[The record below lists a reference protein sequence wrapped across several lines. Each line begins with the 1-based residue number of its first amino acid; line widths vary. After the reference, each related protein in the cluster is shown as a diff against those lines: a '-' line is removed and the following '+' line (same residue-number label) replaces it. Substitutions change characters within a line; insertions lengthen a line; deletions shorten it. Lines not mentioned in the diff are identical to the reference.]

1 MRKRIYGS
9 KDTNFYCN
17 KSVFVSNFSKKCL
30 FLHVK
35 KKNSTH
41 YMVKKLLKWTGFAVL
56 TPLLLIG
63 LLAALFYFPPF
74 QNWAVKQV
82 AAYASER
89 TGWEISV
96 EQVHLSFP
104 LDLSVEGV
112 KVLQKDNESGGV
124 IDTLLDARQVIADV
138 QLLPLFRGQVE
149 VDALAFHQT
158 KLNTDGLIPDLRI
171 KGQMGLLS
179 VESHGIDLRKEDIL
193 VNSLSLADAT
203 VDVVMTDTVPPD
215 TTKSEPVRWKVFVEK
230 MDLQR
235 TSLRLFMPDTTLIA
249 VSMKKTSIADAR
261 IDLAE
266 KRYEV
271 RSLDMNDG
279 KFAYGQQQFDFRK
292 LKTGILLADNH
303 LRLTDIDAQTGQ
315 SKLQANF
322 DMDLN
327 AFDKT
332 NPGQLSTQLK
342 GSFSKQ
348 DLMKFITGLPKN
360 FWTRWPDQPLSVD
373 GVVKG
378 NLQRAWLHNVNVKLP
393 TAFTIQTDG
402 EVGKL
407 METDSLSA
415 NLNIHAVTQNL
426 GFVKSLLDAS
436 AQKTLNIPSH
446 MQLDG
451 ILNIDGRQ
459 YASNFTLREGRGL
472 VKGTAKVNTDKM
484 KYDINLQA
492 QALQLQHFLPGQ
504 PLQPFTGTVRLH
516 GQGTDMLATST
527 GLNADIDVL
536 RFKFAGISLDQVKA
550 TAIVKNGVTHAH
562 IVSTNPLWQGVVNVS
577 GLSNGKR
584 MQATL
589 SCDLPYADL
598 YSLGLAKDTLT
609 IGLCAHLDIES
620 DLGKYYMVQGLI
632 SDISV
637 RDSILHY
644 RPDDI
649 VLDAMTDRDTT
660 RAVID
665 CGDFHLDLHAHG
677 GYEELLNAG
686 SEIAEE
692 VVRQYDDR
700 TIDQVALREKLPL
713 ARINLSSGN
722 DNFFIRMLQHYGC
735 SLSTLNLHMNAS
747 PVAGINGLMNIGAL
761 TVDSILLDT
770 INFSVKSDST
780 RISYQA
786 QVRNNKQ
793 NPQYTF
799 NALFD
804 GIIYDK
810 GTILGTRLYD
820 DRDQLGVRMGIR
832 ASMENDGFMF
842 RFYGPDPTLGYK
854 EFKVNE
860 GNYVFLGPD
869 RRVSADVKLLA
880 ADGMGVQIYSN
891 DEDSTA
897 LQDITF
903 SLNKFDLEKVLDVIP
918 YTPNLSGMLNGD
930 FHIIQNERSLSVS
943 TNLSVDNMAYEGS
956 PMGDL
961 STEFVYIPMD
971 NGGHY
976 VDGLLHCNDQQVATI
991 SGTYL
996 PEGGGQLDADLQLER
1011 FPLSLSN
1018 GFVPRGILGLRGYGE
1033 GTLSVKGRLSAPV
1046 IDGELLL
1053 DSAYIYSEPYGV
1065 TLRFDNDPV
1074 AISHSRL
1081 LLENFNMYAINEQ
1094 PLTTAGYIDFANP
1107 DHIYMKMRMRAQ
1119 NFQVIN
1125 AKENV
1130 RSEAFGKAYVNF
1142 FGMMDG
1148 ELDNLSMRGRLD
1160 VLGSTDMTY
1169 ILRDSPLTTDNH
1181 LDELVKFTDFSDTTT
1196 VNSVKRPPLT
1206 GFNMDLTLS
1215 IDESAHILCA
1225 LNADRSNYVDLIG
1238 GGELR
1243 MLYNPTEN
1251 LRLTG
1256 RYTLSNGE
1264 MKYSLPVIPLKTFTI
1279 QNGSYIEFTGDIMNP
1294 RLNITATERAKAGVA
1309 TEGSQSRMVEFDC
1322 GVVITKTLKDMG
1334 LEFIID
1340 APQDMEISNQL
1351 NTMSKE
1357 ERGKIA
1363 VTMLTTGMY
1372 LSDGNTNAFSM
1383 NSALS
1388 AFLNSQI
1395 NGIAG
1400 NALRTLDLS
1409 FGMDNATD
1417 ASGNIHTD
1425 YSFKFSK
1432 RLWDNRLRVIIG
1444 GKLSTGSDV
1453 SSQNQTFFNNVQF
1466 EYRLNESS
1474 SQFLKLFYNRD
1485 SYDWLEG
1492 AIGQYGAG
1500 FIWRRKL
1507 SHFQDLFRFKEQ
1519 TIVPPTMQ
1527 KQKPNADI
1535 NVPSDSIST
1544 RQE

>member
-1 MRKRIYGS
+1 MKM
-9 KDTNFYCN
+9 
-17 KSVFVSNFSKKCL
+17 KK
-30 FLHVK
+30 V
-35 KKNSTH
+35 
-41 YMVKKLLKWTGFAVL
+41 LKWTGVAVL
-56 TPLLLIG
+56 TPFLLLA

-74 QNWAVKQV
+74 QNWAVRQV
-82 AAYASER
+82 TAYASEH
-89 TGWEISV
+89 TGWVVSV
-96 EQVHLSFP
+96 GEVHLSFP
-104 LDLSVEGV
+104 LDLSLEDV
-112 KVLQKDNESGGV
+112 KVFQKDIDSGG
-124 IDTLLDARQVIADV
+124 IADTLLIARQVIADV
-138 QLLPLFRGQVE
+138 QLLPLFSGQVE
-149 VDALAFHQT
+149 VDALEFHQT
-158 KLNTDGLIPDLRI
+158 RLNTDGLIPDLRI
-171 KGQMGLLS
+171 KGQMEKLS
-179 VESHGIDLRKEDIL
+179 VESHGIDLKKEDIL
-193 VNSLSLADAT
+193 VNSLSLADAA
-203 VDVVMTDTVPPD
+203 VDIIMTDTVPPD
-215 TTKSEPVRWKVFVEK
+215 TTKSEPVRWKALVEK
-230 MDLQR
+230 IDLQR
-235 TSLRLFMPDTTLIA
+235 TSLRLILPDTTLIA
-249 VSMKKTSIADAR
+249 ASMEKASIADGR
-261 IDLAE
+261 LDLAA
-266 KRYEV
+266 KRYEA
-271 RSLDMNDG
+271 RSLNVSGG
-279 KFAYGQQQFDFRK
+279 KFAYGQQRFDFKELR
-292 LKTGILLADNH
+292 TGFLLADNH
-303 LRLTDIDAQTGQ
+303 LQLTGIDAQTGQ
-315 SKLQANF
+315 SRLQADF

-332 NPGQLSTQLK
+332 NPGQLTTKLN
-342 GSFSKQ
+342 GYFSKQ
-348 DLMKFITGLPKN
+348 DLMKFVPDLPKD
-360 FWTRWPDQPLSVD
+360 FWKRWPDQLLSVE

-378 NLQRAWLHNVNVKLP
+378 NLQRARLHDVNVKLP
-393 TAFTIQTDG
+393 TAFNIQTDG
-402 EVGKL
+402 EVGNL
-407 METDSLSA
+407 TEADSLFA
-415 NLNIHAVTQNL
+415 DLNIHAVTQNI
-426 GFVKSLLDAS
+426 GFVKTFLDAS
-436 AQKTLNIPSH
+436 AQKTLNIPSR

-451 ILNIDGRQ
+451 SLNISGRQ
-459 YASNFTLREGRGL
+459 YASNFTLREGGGTM
-472 VKGTAKVNTDKM
+472 KGTAKVDVGSM
-484 KYDINLQA
+484 KYDANLQA

-504 PLQPFTGTVRLH
+504 QFRPFTGTVRLH
-516 GQGTDMLATST
+516 GQGTDLLSRST
-527 GLNADIDVL
+527 GLNADIDVR
-536 RFKFAGISLDQVKA
+536 RFSIAGISLDKVKA
-550 TAIVKNGVTHAH
+550 TATVRNGVTRAH
-562 IVSTNPLWQGVVNVS
+562 IVSTNPLWQGIVNVS

-598 YSLGLAKDTLT
+598 YGLGFAEAPLTLGLCT
-609 IGLCAHLDIES
+609 HLDVES
-620 DLGKYYMVQGLI
+620 DLNKYYMVQGLI
-632 SDISV
+632 SDISI
-637 RDSILHY
+637 RDSVEHY

-649 VLDAMTDRDTT
+649 VLDALTNRDTT
-660 RAVID
+660 RAIVD
-665 CGDFHLDLHAHG
+665 CGDFHLDLHARG
-677 GYEELLNAG
+677 GYEELIG
-686 SEIAEE
+686 VGTEIADEI
-692 VVRQYDDR
+692 VRQYDAR
-700 TIDQVALREKLPL
+700 TIDQAALRGKLPL
-713 ARINLSSGN
+713 AHVNLSSGN
-722 DNFFIRMLQHYGC
+722 DNFFIRMLQRYGC
-735 SLSTLNLHMNAS
+735 SLSTLNLHMNTS
-747 PVAGINGLMNIGAL
+747 PIAGINGRMNIGSL

-786 QVRNNKQ
+786 QVRNNKK

-804 GIIYDK
+804 GIIFDK

-820 DRDQLGVRMGIR
+820 DRDQLGVRLGIR

-842 RFYGPDPTLGYK
+842 RAYGPDPTLGYK
-854 EFKVNE
+854 QFKVND
-860 GNYVFLGPD
+860 GNYVFLGSD
-869 RRVSADVKLLA
+869 HRLSADVKLMA

-903 SLNKFDLEKVLDVIP
+903 SLSRFDLEKVLDVIP
-918 YTPNLSGMLNGD
+918 YTPDLSGMLSGD
-930 FHIIQNERSLSVS
+930 FHVIQNEGSLSVS
-943 TNLSVDNMAYEGS
+943 SNLTVDNMAYEGS

-961 STEFVYIPMD
+961 STEFVYIPKD
-971 NGGHY
+971 DGGHY
-976 VDGLLHCNDQQVATI
+976 VDGILLRNDQQVATI

-996 PEGGGQLDADLQLER
+996 PEGGGQLDADLQLEH
-1011 FPLSLSN
+1011 FPLSLAN
-1018 GFVPRGILGLRGYGE
+1018 GFVPRGIVGLMGYGE
-1033 GTLSVKGRLSAPV
+1033 GTLSLSGQLSAPV
-1046 IDGELLL
+1046 IDGEVLL
-1053 DSAYIYSEPYGV
+1053 DSAYIFSEPYGV

-1074 AISHSRL
+1074 TISHSRL

-1094 PLTTAGYIDFANP
+1094 PLTTAGYIDFADP
-1107 DHIYMKMRMRAQ
+1107 DHIMMNMRMRAQ

-1125 AKENV
+1125 ARENS

-1169 ILRDSPLTTDNH
+1169 ILRDSPLTTDNQM
-1181 LDELVKFTDFSDTTT
+1181 DELVKFTDFSDTTS
-1196 VNSVKRPPLT
+1196 VKSVKRPPLT

-1225 LNADRSNYVDLIG
+1225 LNADKSNYVDLIG
-1238 GGELR
+1238 GGDLR
-1243 MLYNPTEN
+1243 MQYTPTDN

-1279 QNGSYIEFTGDIMNP
+1279 QDGSYIEFTGDVMNP
-1294 RLNITATERAKAGVA
+1294 RLNITATEKTKAGIT

-1340 APQDMEISNQL
+1340 APQDMEVSNQL

-1357 ERGKIA
+1357 DRGKIA

-1372 LSDGNTNAFSM
+1372 LSDGNTNTFSM

-1432 RLWDNRLRVIIG
+1432 RFWDNRLRVIIG
-1444 GKLSTGSDV
+1444 GKLSTGSDA
-1453 SSQNQTFFNNVQF
+1453 SSQNQGFFDNVQF

-1474 SQFLKLFYNRD
+1474 SQFLKLFYNRN

-1492 AIGQYGAG
+1492 TIGQYGAG

-1519 TIVPPTMQ
+1519 NT
-1527 KQKPNADI
+1527 KQ
-1535 NVPSDSIST
+1535 
-1544 RQE
+1544 E